1 MSGLLTFAFDTS
13 GPHCAAAL
21 LSGETLVAA
30 ACEEMAKGQAERLMD
45 FCAEV
50 LRAGGVRW
58 SDIDRLAVGTG
69 PGNFTGLR
77 ISVAAARGLALGL
90 GIPAIGVSN
99 LEAQVFGF
107 DGPVVSALDAR
118 RDHFYLQGFGMPV
131 PVTPMLC
138 DLAALPA
145 TLRGVAPLCVGH
157 RAAEIAEQTGGSI
170 ARQTLP
176 VAETI
181 ARVSLARGGNSHP
194 RPAPLYI
201 RPADAAP
208 ARDTPPVILS

>member
-1 MSGLLTFAFDTS
+1 MAGPLTFAFDTS

-30 ACEEMAKGQAERLMD
+30 ACEEMARGQAERLMD
-45 FCAEV
+45 LCAEV
-50 LRAGGVRW
+50 LHAGGIGW
-58 SDIDRLAVGTG
+58 SDLDRLAVGIG

-90 GIPAIGVSN
+90 GVPAIGVSN
-99 LEAQVFGF
+99 LEAQAFGF
-107 DGPVVSALDAR
+107 DGPVVSTLDAR
-118 RDHFYLQGFGMPV
+118 RDHFYLQSFGTADPV
-131 PVTPMLC
+131 APVLC

-145 TLRGVAPLCVGH
+145 GLRGTAPLCVGH
-157 RAAEIAEQTGGSI
+157 RAAEIAEQTSGSI
-170 ARQTLP
+170 GRQTLP

-181 ARVSLARGGNSHP
+181 ARVAFARGGDRHP

-208 ARDTPPVILS
+208 ARDKPPVILS